1 MSLHHVR
8 LLEEEHGALDRA
20 SQEAFDT
27 LAKKRFTVFYVAVLV
42 RPCAWA
48 VEPAVFV
55 PKVV

>member
-1 MSLHHVR
+1 MR